1 VAQVALPDAPD
12 VSGEGTGGFLLN
24 APDPLRYDGNHD
36 LDPFE
41 VSGIISGLVPRGAR
55 VLDVGCG
62 TGALSVV
69 LRDVSGAEVT
79 GIEPDAARAALARE
93 RGLDVITGVLTGEL
107 HRTLGTFDAVIYAD
121 VLEHLPDPLSEL
133 KTAAP
138 FVKPNGVVIVSVPN
152 IAHWSVRL
160 DLLRGRFRYT
170 PYGILDATH
179 LRFFTEETVLQVM
192 AQAGLDVASVQHT
205 AGVML
210 QCYRETQLGS
220 INEDWRSRQVRRL
233 TRRFPRLFGCQHVV
247 VGRVRQPR
255 AAAA

>member
-1 VAQVALPDAPD
+1 VAQGVLPDAPA

-41 VSGIISGLVPRGAR
+41 VSGIISALVPHGAR

-69 LRDVSGAEVT
+69 LRDVNRADVT

-93 RGLDVITGVLTGEL
+93 RGLDVITGVLSHDR
-107 HRTLGTFDAVIYAD
+107 HRTLGSFDAVIYAD
-121 VLEHLPDPLSEL
+121 VLEHLTDPLSEL
-133 KTAAP
+133 ITAAP
-138 FVKPNGVVIVSVPN
+138 FVKPNGLVIVSVPN
-152 IAHWSVRL
+152 IAHWSVRYE
-160 DLLRGRFRYT
+160 LLRGRFRYT

-179 LRFFTEETVLQVM
+179 LRFFTEATIRQVM
-192 AQAGLDVASVQHT
+192 AEAGLDVVSVQHT

-210 QCYRETQLGS
+210 QCYRETKLAS

-247 VGRVRQPR
+247 VGTVRQTR
-255 AAAA
+255 AATP